1 MFLIPLSNSIVSS
14 SSKGYAFSLIII
26 STYNLL
32 VQVML
37 SVFQF
42 LLSEHTLF
50 KDSGEKPCSH
60 RNNVSVS
67 LLDSEQ
73 EGEFVRPSQ
82 GSEMNQSITTKC

>member
-60 RNNVSVS
+60 RNNVS
-67 LLDSEQ
+67 LLDSTQ

-82 GSEMNQSITTKC
+82 GSIMNQLITTKMLV